1 MGTLNSRYMYGN
13 GVLNSEYNIQAFCT
27 YNYLLYYGF
36 SKSTDLA
43 IQ

>member
-1 MGTLNSRYMYGN
+1 MYGN
-13 GVLNSEYNIQAFCT
+13 GVLNSEYKKAFCT
-27 YNYLLYYGF
+27 YNLICYGF